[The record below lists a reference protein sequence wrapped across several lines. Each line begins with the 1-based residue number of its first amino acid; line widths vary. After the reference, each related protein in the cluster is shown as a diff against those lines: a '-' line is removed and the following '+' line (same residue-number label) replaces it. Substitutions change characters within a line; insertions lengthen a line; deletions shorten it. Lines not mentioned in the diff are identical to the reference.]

1 VAETDVGDIVLKVMG
16 EAVPP
21 PEPLPELSR
30 SQVQF
35 GLVPNGQ
42 SDDYMVTL
50 TNWGAGLLRITN
62 VALTGDSAFEVLPVP
77 NNFPQALRHEET
89 FDFRVRFNSVLPDG
103 MKYGDLTITTNAG
116 DLVLPISGYTA
127 P

>member
-1 VAETDVGDIVLKVMG
+1 MADTDVGPLVLKVMG

-21 PEPLPELSR
+21 PEPAPELNR
-30 SQVQF
+30 RQVQF
-35 GLVPNGQ
+35 GIVPNGQ
-42 SDDYMVTL
+42 NDDYMVTL

-62 VALTGDSAFEVLPVP
+62 VVLTGDTEFAVIPQP
-77 NNFPQALRHEET
+77 ANFPQALSRET
-89 FDFRVRFNSVLPDG
+89 SFDFSIRFNSALPDG
-103 MKYGDLTITTNAG
+103 LKRGELTIATNAG